1 MRNKHFPEYPRVK
14 RPPEQKKGRFQSF
27 EKVYRC
33 TPFSDT
39 NLFFFSGIF
48 WDILAYFFLSK
59 WPFSEAFCR
68 RQWIRTLRTDEIPRQ
83 PCIDIIDVLS
93 QSSTIT
99 CQYKGYIE
107 GNPRCR
113 LLNGIIAY
121 NCQHWMWHSFFA
133 QECQQHC
140 WQHVMA
146 APNFYQLW
154 CCIATLPMFRS
165 WNTLEWDFLNL
176 ECPQAIGFPIQK
188 WHILDDSW
196 VPSKKKPPLKKIS
209 QTYTHYPIL
218 TPIDIRYPINIQYV
232 DIIFSL

>member
-39 NLFFFSGIF
+39 NLLFFFSGIF

-107 GNPRCR
+107 GNPRCIEVKLFDTSQFFTKLYKKHQNTYIPWLFLRNLHTCNQTSTACSVHGDISFYPRRPGLKGESVLERIQRWPEKPKDRPAAR
-113 LLNGIIAY
+113 LVGVGEL
-121 NCQHWMWHSFFA
+121 
-133 QECQQHC
+133 
-140 WQHVMA
+140 
-146 APNFYQLW
+146 
-154 CCIATLPMFRS
+154 
-165 WNTLEWDFLNL
+165 
-176 ECPQAIGFPIQK
+176 
-188 WHILDDSW
+188 
-196 VPSKKKPPLKKIS
+196 
-209 QTYTHYPIL
+209 
-218 TPIDIRYPINIQYV
+218 
-232 DIIFSL
+232 